1 MDGNANCEAW
11 AFLLSDIIR
20 TQGFQTTRLKLLTAT
35 PGEKWMSVKK
45 MWEQAPLDTGDPTY
59 RWVLG
64 LNLHDLRPGFL
75 LGNTAQGLHRLIP
88 QLDPRK
94 TFQVHY
100 VTEFE
105 DVLFDPSYG
114 TPWISGPNRLKTYED
129 TYIEFYGID
138 AAGPQGQD
146 VSVFRKNNM
155 GSPSSEISSHQV
167 FDR

>member
-114 TPWISGPNRLKTYED
+114 TPWISGPPAELNCLIQAILIGNSTLLFYSKTD
-129 TYIEFYGID
+129 GI
-138 AAGPQGQD
+138 
-146 VSVFRKNNM
+146 K
-155 GSPSSEISSHQV
+155 
-167 FDR
+167 